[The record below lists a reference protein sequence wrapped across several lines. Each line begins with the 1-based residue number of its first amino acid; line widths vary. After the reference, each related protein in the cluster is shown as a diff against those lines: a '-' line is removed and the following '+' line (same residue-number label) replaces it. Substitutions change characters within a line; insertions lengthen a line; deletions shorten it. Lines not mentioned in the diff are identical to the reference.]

1 MAFNNIKTGPFTC
14 DVALNRISQPEFV
27 RGVKDGVTYLSASGY
42 ELAYE
47 TILNFDNGERLAIKA
62 KVLGEGASLMV
73 MRNASGEP
81 ARMRGWV
88 KGSIQIMDE
97 HEQTIFRGTYNDVK
111 VEINLSGDE
120 ELTPT
125 SQKLEHWQSG
135 FGEGQYLGRFFSMR
149 AELTR
154 ESGGLVGKAQG
165 SIE

>member
-1 MAFNNIKTGPFTC
+1 MSEDIALGPFTC
-14 DVALNRISQPEFV
+14 DVTLSRVSQPEFV
-27 RGVKDGVTYLSASGY
+27 REEKDGVTYLSASGY

-47 TILNFDNGERLAIKA
+47 TTLIFDGGGRLPIKA

-81 ARMRGWV
+81 TRMRGWV

-111 VEINLSGDE
+111 VEITLTGDE
-120 ELTPT
+120 QLTPT
-125 SQKLEHWQSG
+125 GQKLEHWESG
-135 FGEGQYLGRFFSMR
+135 FGEGQYLGHFFSIR

-154 ESGGLVGKAQG
+154 ESGALEGKAQG